1 MGNTIEFETVLDGT
15 PIYVRSVNDDEIEQR
30 YNQETAKSIQHTDRM
45 LAEGTLYPI
54 SEDIDSYW
62 EKLMEEIR
70 NDNLV

>member
-15 PIYVRSVNDDEIEQR
+15 PIYVRSVNDDVIEQR

-45 LAEGTLYPI
+45 LTEGTLYPI
-54 SEDIDSYW
+54 SEDINSYW

>member
-54 SEDIDSYW
+54 SEDIDSY
-62 EKLMEEIR
+62 
-70 NDNLV
+70 

>member
-1 MGNTIEFETVLDGT
+1 MIL
-15 PIYVRSVNDDEIEQR
+15 RSVNDDEIEQR

-45 LAEGTLYPI
+45 LAEGTRYPI

>member
-1 MGNTIEFETVLDGT
+1 MSNTIEFETVLDGT
-15 PIYVRSVNDDEIEQR
+15 PIYVRSVSDDEIEQR
-30 YNQETAKSIQHTDRM
+30 YNEETSKSIRHTDRM
-45 LAEGTLYPI
+45 LAEETLRPI

>member
-30 YNQETAKSIQHTDRM
+30 YNQETAKSIRHTDRM

-54 SEDIDSYW
+54 SEDIDSY
-62 EKLMEEIR
+62 
-70 NDNLV
+70 

>member
-1 MGNTIEFETVLDGT
+1 MSNTIEFETVLDGT
-15 PIYVRSVNDDEIEQR
+15 PIYVRSVSDDEIEQR
-30 YNQETAKSIQHTDRM
+30 YNEETAKSIRHTDRM
-45 LAEGTLYPI
+45 LAEETLRPI

>member
-15 PIYVRSVNDDEIEQR
+15 PIYVRSVNDDEIEKR
-30 YNQETAKSIQHTDRM
+30 YNQETAKNIQHTDRM

>member
-1 MGNTIEFETVLDGT
+1 MSNTIEFETVLDGT
-15 PIYVRSVNDDEIEQR
+15 PIYVRSVSDDEIEQR
-30 YNQETAKSIQHTDRM
+30 CNEETSKSIRHTDRM
-45 LAEGTLYPI
+45 LAEETLRPI

>member
-15 PIYVRSVNDDEIEQR
+15 PIYVRSVSDNEIEQR
-30 YNQETAKSIQHTDRM
+30 YNQETAKSIRHTDRM
-45 LAEGTLYPI
+45 LAEETLRPI